1 MQNPRLRKASRIGL
15 DSSKAAS
22 MVLPHVRNALFAAF
36 ILNAL
41 TEQFTTNLVDGG
53 GADTRR
59 DMIRLQV
66 SHLCSIF
73 CFQITKLQWMKF
85 T

>member
-22 MVLPHVRNALFAAF
+22 MVLPHMRNALFAVF

-73 CFQITKLQWMKF
+73 CFHITKLQWMKF